1 MTDSIVRH
9 DGDSDS
15 NIKQE
20 ILGKPGARTLSFRGT
35 AKLCGVQQSSLTRN
49 LTAKEGDAFAT
60 SRLAQRLMQFGFEG
74 DDFLSWKTEGIPA
87 QAVTLIVDYYARWAN
102 HTTEEAQA
110 ILLTLAYKGIE
121 EFLATAAGD
130 SIEPGISQ
138 AAEDP
143 YVLAATRVKEIEANV
158 RNQATRHLLIDK
170 ALHAVGLKLPQL
182 PPAPVTYEM
191 TVCEIRDY
199 LKLKPSMRRSNSKM
213 AAAIQRALDAW
224 GCKSWWASL
233 DAATKTYEV
242 TDADLK
248 MLQAVTCI
256 QNWINE
262 DFSQLK
268 LKLKQLDLGLAA

>member
-1 MTDSIVRH
+1 MMQKLAGYQHPTLNTV
-9 DGDSDS
+9 SD
-15 NIKQE
+15 
-20 ILGKPGARTLSFRGT
+20 
-35 AKLCGVQQSSLTRN
+35 
-49 LTAKEGDAFAT
+49 
-60 SRLAQRLMQFGFEG
+60 
-74 DDFLSWKTEGIPA
+74 
-87 QAVTLIVDYYARWAN
+87 
-102 HTTEEAQA
+102 
-110 ILLTLAYKGIE
+110 
-121 EFLATAAGD
+121 
-130 SIEPGISQ
+130 
-138 AAEDP
+138 DP

-158 RNQATRHLLIDK
+158 HNAATRHLLIDK

-262 DFSQLK
+262 DFSQRK
-268 LKLKQLDLGLAA
+268 LKFQQLELGLAA

>member
-9 DGDSDS
+9 DGDSDA

-20 ILGKPGARTLSFRGT
+20 ILGKPGSRTLSFRGT
-35 AKLCGVQQSSLTRN
+35 AKLCGIDHKALTYQFR
-49 LTAKEGDAFAT
+49 TVEGGEI
-60 SRLAQRLMQFGFEG
+60 SKSKLAQKLMQLGFEG
-74 DDFLSWKTEGIPA
+74 GEFLAWKTKGIPA
-87 QAVTLIVDYYARWAN
+87 KALTVIVVFYSWEANNTTDIARAF
-102 HTTEEAQA
+102 A
-110 ILLTLAYKGIE
+110 LTLMQKSSE
-121 EFLATAAGD
+121 LFLATVAGD
-130 SIEPGISQ
+130 PIEPGISQ

-143 YVLAATRVKEIEANV
+143 YLLAATRVKEIEANV
-158 RNQATRHLLIDK
+158 RNPATRHLLIDK

-248 MLQAVTCI
+248 MLQAMTCI

-268 LKLKQLDLGLAA
+268 LKFGQLELGLAA